1 LFSAIDLHLQES
13 MINAVRFLFDNTAE
27 ERSVENISPK
37 DDQQKEKRTHRHHP
51 RCIAYWSK
59 LKLVKLQS
67 TLQHIK

>member
-37 DDQQKEKRTHRHHP
+37 DDQQKEKKN
-51 RCIAYWSK
+51 S
-59 LKLVKLQS
+59 S
-67 TLQHIK
+67 TPS